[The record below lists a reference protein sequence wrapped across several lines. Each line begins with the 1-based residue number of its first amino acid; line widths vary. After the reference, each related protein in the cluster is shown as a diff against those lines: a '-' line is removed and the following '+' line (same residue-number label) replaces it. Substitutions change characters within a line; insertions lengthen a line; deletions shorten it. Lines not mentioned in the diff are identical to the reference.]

1 MLGKKHRGIERVDM
15 TCHLGELTLKNPV
28 LTAAGTA
35 GHADELSTYFD
46 ISLLG
51 AIVTKSVAIF
61 ATPGNKAPRL
71 VPLSVGMLN
80 SVGLQGTGIDAWI
93 ADDLPSLKRS
103 GAQVICSIWGRTIQ
117 DFAQA
122 AEKLTEVQKDITAV
136 EVNVSCPNVEDFDKL
151 FSYSP
156 EKTKEVI
163 LSVKDCKIPC
173 FVKLSPGGGE
183 LLNVAEAALE
193 NGAAGIV
200 LVNTIPAMAIDI
212 YGRKPKLGN
221 VTGGLS
227 GRALHPI
234 ALKAVYDCRRAFK
247 EAAIIGVG
255 GIATGEEA
263 LAMIMAGADA
273 IEVGTATFAD
283 PRAPLKVLKGME
295 KFCRKNSVNKVSDL
309 VGIAQGMP

>member
-1 MLGKKHRGIERVDM
+1 MARDKGRGRVRTDM
-15 TCHLGELTLKNPV
+15 TCDLGGLTLKNPV
-28 LTAAGTA
+28 LTAAGTG
-35 GHADELSTYFD
+35 GHGDELSAYFD

-51 AIVTKSVAIF
+51 AVVAKSVAVF
-61 ATPGNKAPRL
+61 SAPGNKAPRL

-93 ADDLPSLKRS
+93 AEDLPSLKRS
-103 GAQVICSIWGRTIQ
+103 GAQVICSIWGRTVQ

-122 AEKLTEVQKDITAV
+122 AEKLIDVQKDITAV

-163 LSVKDCKIPC
+163 RAVKDCRIPC

-183 LLNVAEAALE
+183 LLNVAEAALG
-193 NGAAGIV
+193 NGAAGLV
-200 LVNTIPAMAIDI
+200 LVNTISAMAIDI

-234 ALKAVYDCRRAFK
+234 AIKAVYDCRKAFR

-255 GIATGEEA
+255 GISTGEDA
-263 LAMIMAGADA
+263 IAMIMAGANA

-295 KFCRKNSVNKVSDL
+295 KFCRKNGVNKVSDL
-309 VGIAQGMP
+309 VGVIQDMS